1 MDWED
6 RMRAVLQRVREASVT
21 VDGEVVAEIGL
32 GMVILLGVGP
42 EDTMAIAE
50 TMADKVAYLRIFGDE
65 EGKMNLSLLDVV
77 GSAIV
82 VSQFTL
88 FADTSRGR
96 RPSFVGAAKPDLAE
110 PLVDAF
116 SKMLI
121 DRGVPTQTGIFGAH
135 MDVALVNDGPVTIV
149 MEF

>member
-1 MDWED
+1 
-6 RMRAVLQRVREASVT
+6 MRAVLQRVRQASVI
-21 VDGEVVAEIGL
+21 VEGRKVAEIGAGL
-32 GMVILLGVGP
+32 VILLGIGP
-42 EDTMAIAE
+42 DDDPGIAE
-50 TMADKVAYLRIFGDE
+50 TLADKIAHLRIFGDD
-65 EGKMNLSLLDVV
+65 EGKMNLSIRDV
-77 GSAIV
+77 GGAAIV

-116 SKMLI
+116 TEMLSA
-121 DRGVPTQTGIFGAH
+121 RNVPTQTGVFGAH

-149 MEF
+149 MDY